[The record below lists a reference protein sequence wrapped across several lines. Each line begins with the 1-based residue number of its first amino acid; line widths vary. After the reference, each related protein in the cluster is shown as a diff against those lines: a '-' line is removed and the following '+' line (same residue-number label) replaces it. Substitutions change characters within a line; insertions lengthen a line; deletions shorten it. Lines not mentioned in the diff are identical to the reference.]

1 MVERRPGSG
10 RRLRV
15 HVPPAPRSGDRRRY
29 ANLYYPIRN
38 AEAVAKGKAAP
49 TALGVRAIDDRT
61 LEVTLE
67 RPTPYFLAVVAHQTS
82 ASVNPRNVAEF
93 GRAFARPGNLVS
105 NGAFRLA
112 AFTPNDETVLVKNP
126 HFHAARDVAIDKEII
141 ASIDDRAAAF
151 LRFRAGEIDS
161 DDDAPADELAFVRK
175 TLKDEFHVAPTLG
188 VLYLAFN
195 TKKPPFDDAR
205 LRNALSM
212 VIDREFLAGAIWGG
226 AMAPAYAFVPP
237 GINNYVTGVAAAFR
251 ELSPI
256 EREERALSA
265 ERSRLRPRPAAFG
278 RDPLQHQ
285 REQQGDRNRDRRR
298 VEAARRHDDIR

>member
-61 LEVTLE
+61 LE

-82 ASVNPRNVAEF
+82 APVNPRNVAEF

-126 HFHAARDVAIDKEII
+126 HFHAARDIKIDKEII

-151 LRFRAGEIDS
+151 LHFRAGEIDS
-161 DDDAPADELAFVRK
+161 YDDAPADELAFVRE

-195 TKKPPFDDAR
+195 TKKPPFDDPR
-205 LRNALSM
+205 VRNALSM
-212 VIDREFLAGAIWGG
+212 VVGREFLARGIWGG
-226 AMAPAYAFVPP
+226 AMAPAY
-237 GINNYVTGVAAAFR
+237 
-251 ELSPI
+251 
-256 EREERALSA
+256 
-265 ERSRLRPRPAAFG
+265 
-278 RDPLQHQ
+278 
-285 REQQGDRNRDRRR
+285 R
-298 VEAARRHDDIR
+298 VEAARRHDDIRQFRRQDALRSVAERRRFRRRPRRMDRRLFRPAEFPVSVRKRQRQAQLRALVQCGLRQTDGPGGR